1 MALERITAILARR
14 EKRELDAMGG
24 EEEGQ
29 EEEEDKNGEGEQEEE
44 ENEGEEDTEEK
55 RREKIHEGK
64 KFKSKFNLA
73 HTYLENDNSG
83 GITLTWYYQWWY
95 YPDMWWYYPDMWWY
109 YPDMVLPE
117 VVLPGHGI
125 TIRGITRGG
134 ITITQKPLDGSWQV
148 LSSSMF
154 MFIEDSRSG
163 LLDRQAPRTA
173 NQWQRAIVMLNRN
186 EGYY

>member
-1 MALERITAILARR
+1 MVGDIMAMVYPDMVLPVDGIT
-14 EKRELDAMGG
+14 
-24 EEEGQ
+24 
-29 EEEEDKNGEGEQEEE
+29 
-44 ENEGEEDTEEK
+44 
-55 RREKIHEGK
+55 
-64 KFKSKFNLA
+64 
-73 HTYLENDNSG
+73 SG

-95 YPDMWWYYPDMWWY
+95 YSDMRWYYQWWYYH
-109 YPDMVLPE
+109 VRVIPE

-134 ITITQKPLDGSWQV
+134 ITITQKPLDDSWQV

-163 LLDRQAPRTA
+163 LSDRQAPRTA
-173 NQWQRAIVMLNRN
+173 NQRQRAIVTLNRN